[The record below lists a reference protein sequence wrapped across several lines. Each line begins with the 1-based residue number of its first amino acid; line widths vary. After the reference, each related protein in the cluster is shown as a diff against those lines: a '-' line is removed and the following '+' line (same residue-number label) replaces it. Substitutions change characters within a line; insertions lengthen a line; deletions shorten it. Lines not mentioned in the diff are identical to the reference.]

1 MVHNPIGSK
10 DLKPIFVEN
19 KCERYRNEKC
29 VSAQMNECNEEIK
42 IWLCVIVRDEIN
54 AFYFVWNLNVHER
67 DCKNWKEN
75 ANQQDFQF
83 QVFSQSHHDSYRHLM
98 QLFWS

>member
-1 MVHNPIGSK
+1 
-10 DLKPIFVEN
+10 
-19 KCERYRNEKC
+19 
-29 VSAQMNECNEEIK
+29 
-42 IWLCVIVRDEIN
+42 
-54 AFYFVWNLNVHER
+54 VWNLNVHER